1 MKITFEYEGQ
11 KYELEFTA
19 NSIKAMDR
27 KGFDFTNMDK
37 HPLTLGEDLFVGA
50 FIAHHPT
57 VPEKKR
63 KEIFNSMAG
72 SYQEIT
78 ETLVKM
84 VSESLEDIT
93 KPNKGNTQ
101 WEII

>member
-1 MKITFEYEGQ
+1 MKITLTYDNTN
-11 KYELEFTA
+11 YDLEFTA
-19 NSIKAMDR
+19 NSIKTME
-27 KGFDFTNMDK
+27 KQGFDFVNMEK
-37 HPLTLGEDLFVGA
+37 HPLSLGEDLFIGS

-63 KEIFNSMAG
+63 KEIFNSLAG

-78 ETLVKM
+78 EALVKL
-84 VSESLEDIT
+84 VSVALEEIT
-93 KPNKGNTQ
+93 KPNTGNTK